1 MEAVL
6 SCEWCL
12 DKYNHQGWY
21 GECFVQVLAAAAGLQ
36 ANPLTPDCT
45 GVDFYLCLPR
55 EIDGDFPRMEVQV
68 KTWSMQKKRNGHRHH
83 RGLTEKRFNALAGRR
98 RIPRYLFLVVVPDD
112 TGAFAEV
119 DEHALRLSH
128 AAYWLSLENEQ
139 RFTTPECKRKVEVRV
154 PERMSRR
161 SWNLIGGPAV
171 RRRSRCSSLR
181 SGSGLRRAGQARC
194 GVWA

>member
-1 MEAVL
+1 MASAERARRGSVEAVL
-6 SCEWCL
+6 NCEWCL

-36 ANPLTPDCT
+36 ASPLTPDCT

-55 EIDGDFPRMEVQV
+55 EIDGDFPRIEVQV
-68 KTWSMQKKRNGHRHH
+68 KTWSKPDRRNGYYHY

-98 RIPRYLFLVVVPDD
+98 RIPRYLFLVVVPHD

-128 AAYWLSLENEQ
+128 AAYWVSLEDEQ
-139 RFTTPECKRKVEVRV
+139 RITTPQCKRKVEVRV
-154 PERMSRR
+154 PES
-161 SWNLIGGPAV
+161 NLLTADALLKLFDP
-171 RRRSRCSSLR
+171 LR
-181 SGSGLRRAGQARC
+181 TVEAP
-194 GVWA
+194 